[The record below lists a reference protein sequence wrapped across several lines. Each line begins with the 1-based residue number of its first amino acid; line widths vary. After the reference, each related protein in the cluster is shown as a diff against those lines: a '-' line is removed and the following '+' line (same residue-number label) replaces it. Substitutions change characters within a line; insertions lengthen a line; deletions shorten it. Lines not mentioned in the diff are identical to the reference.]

1 MDTTKSSTRRI
12 LALTTQDGHRIFQHS
27 ILVYPNP
34 AGGYKVGDAEGT
46 LEYRN
51 LCHALFTADGLR
63 GEKQNRDGKG
73 RKASVIYSRTGSA
86 PYYLLDGQPS
96 DIDIIEAIEGGAL

>member
-1 MDTTKSSTRRI
+1 MDMTKSSTRRI
-12 LALTTQDGHRIFQHS
+12 LALTTADGHRIFQHS

-46 LEYRN
+46 LEYRS
-51 LCHALFTADGLR
+51 LVSALFAADGLR
-63 GEKQNRDGKG
+63 EEAVNRDSKG
-73 RKASVIYSRTGSA
+73 RKASVIYSRNGSA
-86 PYYLLDGQPS
+86 PYYLLDGKPS